1 MPPCISI
8 CKRDGFR
15 IPSSLFESSYSS
27 DGIWQVPI
35 HALPSKGWYFSD
47 VSCCAIHIGLQ
58 MIPRYDSKSVQSIK
72 VVTQFSKYFSQIFL
86 LIKMFS
92 SKVLRLKDPDGIFRY
107 LPDLKYYSK
116 FSFAL
121 RYTNIAPETLGRP
134 IFRCYVTLGECK
146 YINIYSRTQILR
158 SNQITKAHALGPG
171 GEQLKWPSPASN
183 DRLVFQSDLLM
194 EDTSYPVASHD
205 GK

>member
-8 CKRDGFR
+8 YKRDGFR

-146 YINIYSRTQILR
+146 YIYIYI
-158 SNQITKAHALGPG
+158 IPIDPKIADV
-171 GEQLKWPSPASN
+171 W
-183 DRLVFQSDLLM
+183 
-194 EDTSYPVASHD
+194 
-205 GK
+205 